1 MAISRFLSINFSA
14 QESGLTYKCGG
25 GGGGRKLP
33 TKNTLL
39 AKLSFR
45 NEGEIKVDRIHH

>member
-14 QESGLTYKCGG
+14 QESGMTYKSVWGEGG
-25 GGGGRKLP
+25 EQLP